1 MIKAVFF
8 DLDGTLLPLNEDEFI
23 KLYFGLLCKKMA
35 PLGYIP
41 EELVKVIW
49 DGTKAMYMNDG
60 SKTNEEVF
68 WSVFEKYYGSEKL
81 KDKQYLDDFYTNE
94 FKLTKQGCE
103 ENPYVLDIIKYC
115 HANNLKVILST
126 NPIFPKVGTLTRM
139 SFINLKEEDFEYIT
153 TYENSNFSKPNPKY
167 FQMLLD
173 KFNLKSDEVILFGNN
188 TYEDGECSLAC
199 GIKCYMVGDYVINH
213 PKANHNFEHI
223 KMQDVIITIKKILK

>member
-23 KLYFGLLCKKMA
+23 KLYFGLLCKRMA
-35 PLGYIP
+35 PLGYNP
-41 EELVKVIW
+41 EKLVQVIW
-49 DGTKAMYMNDG
+49 EGTKAMYMNDG
-60 SKTNEEVF
+60 KKTNEEVF
-68 WSVFEKYYGSEKL
+68 WDVFEKHYGKEKL
-81 KDKQYLDDFYTNE
+81 KDKKYLDDFYTNE

-103 ENPYVLDIIKYC
+103 DNPYVLDIIKYC
-115 HANNLKVILST
+115 HDKKLKVILST

-153 TYENSNFSKPNPKY
+153 TYENSSFSKPNPKY

-199 GIKCYMVGDYVINH
+199 NIKCYMVGDYIINH
-213 PKANHNFEHI
+213 PKSNHNFEYI
-223 KMQDVIITIKKILK
+223 KMQNVIKTIEENLK